1 VIIVGIFILL
11 KNKKI
16 YKKLKQDYVFLFLDQ
31 MTFIRSLSDPFILQ
45 ILIFLGAWK
54 LQIDFKSVFVF
65 EIK

>member
-11 KNKKI
+11 KTKKI
-16 YKKLKQDYVFLFLDQ
+16 YKKLKQDYVFIFLDQ

-54 LQIDFKSVFVF
+54 LQINFKIRLCF
-65 EIK
+65 